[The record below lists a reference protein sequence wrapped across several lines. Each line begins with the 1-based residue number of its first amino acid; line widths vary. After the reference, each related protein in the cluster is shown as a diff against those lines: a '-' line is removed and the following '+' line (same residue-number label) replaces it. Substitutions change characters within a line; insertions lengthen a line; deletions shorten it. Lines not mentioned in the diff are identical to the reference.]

1 MTYTALKPSTYTQP
15 AGIAIFDQAV
25 LALGRVHECS
35 GAGQHSF
42 AFMLARCTQGPII
55 WASPRSTPLG
65 LNPDG
70 IRRYINPNRLIIA
83 RYARTIDG
91 LTVIEDSLR
100 SAAAPVVIGQFNDF
114 PTLTQIR
121 RLHLASTAD
130 PTGRAPVTVLLTPSQ
145 GGCPG
150 VETRWHMT
158 PNGQTGLGDLCW
170 TLHRTRARMMPPAS
184 WDIIWKGDQMK
195 GGHIRATPQQN
206 RIAS

>member
-1 MTYTALKPSTYTQP
+1 MTYAALKPSTYTQP

-25 LALGRVHECS
+25 LAMGRVHECS
-35 GAGQHSF
+35 GTGQHSF
-42 AFMLARCTQGPII
+42 AFMLAPYTQGPII
-55 WASPRSTPLG
+55 WVDPRSAPLA

-70 IRRYINPNRLIIA
+70 IRRYINPNRLVIA

-100 SAAAPVVIGQFNDF
+100 SAAAPLVIGQFNDF

-121 RLHLASTAD
+121 RLHLASTANH
-130 PTGRAPVTVLLTPSQ
+130 TGCAPITLLLTPSQ

-158 PNGQTGLGDLCW
+158 PDGQTGLGHSCW
-170 TLHRTRARMMPPAS
+170 TLQRTRARMLPPAS
-184 WDIIWKGDQMK
+184 WDIVWKEGQ
-195 GGHIRATPQQN
+195 IQATAQEN

>member
-1 MTYTALKPSTYTQP
+1 MTYTVLKPSTYTEP
-15 AGIAIFDQAV
+15 VGITIFDQAV
-25 LALGRVHECS
+25 LAMGRVHECS

-55 WASPRSTPLG
+55 WASPRSAPLA

-70 IRRYINPNRLIIA
+70 ICQYINPNRLIIA
-83 RYARTIDG
+83 QYARNIDG

-100 SAAAPVVIGQFNDF
+100 SAAAPLVIGQFNDF

-121 RLHLASTAD
+121 RLHLACVAD
-130 PTGRAPVTVLLTPSQ
+130 PTGRAPVALLLTPSQ

-150 VETRWHMT
+150 VETRWHIT

-170 TLHRTRARMMPPAS
+170 TLQRTRARMMPPAS
-184 WDIIWKGDQMK
+184 WHIALKGTQ
-195 GGHIRATPQQN
+195 IRATPQQN